1 MTPIKLNIM
10 DVSLFKVAVS
20 FIFIILLSAC
30 SAGNDSTLDGV
41 EESTDDV
48 ESVTLSLT
56 ATDETGDSFTS
67 LTQGDSATF
76 TVSAINAETENA
88 IVGVQ
93 IDLTTTTGELSV
105 TSILTDDTGVAQIT
119 YNSSTAT
126 SGVNTITAS
135 STLNDEVYTQT
146 FSFNVLDTAETNIQ
160 IGYLDDDNVLIENTI
175 LTNSQDDT
183 GETSIDAGST
193 VKLTLHILDDDLSPI
208 TDSVLVTFDSNCVQ
222 AGTATI
228 DSEVFSI
235 NGVVNSTYQDLS
247 CATASG
253 NDDIIVA
260 TMTINSEE
268 YQASVPVSIS
278 PESVASIEFVSAIP
292 ESIVLKGTGG
302 QDKKESSTLTFLV
315 KSELDNVL
323 AQQDVNFSLSSTAG
337 GLSLVSESGVT
348 NSEGLV
354 TAKVLSGTAPTP
366 VRVTASITENDN
378 TIVSTQSDLLSVNT
392 GLPDQDSFTIALSEP
407 NPEARNRI
415 GKQVEV
421 VAYLADSTN
430 NRVPDGTTVNFTAEG
445 GTIESS
451 CNTVGGTCTVTW
463 TSTAPFVNNNRI
475 TILATAIGHET
486 FVDTNGNNIF
496 DDEDGGINTS
506 NFDSVYSGLNRSD
519 NELFSGFIDMPEPW
533 RDDNENNIYDSGERT
548 SDFNGNETY
557 DSADGLFNGPQCESE
572 TFCPDPINNLTFIRK
587 AVILITSSSSA
598 YYTMTHKTTST
609 VLAKNY
615 DTQVDDGELDIAFD
629 TIQYFSVEV
638 SDTALQTMSVGTT
651 IAISSLVGELSG
663 TLNHTVINTIG
674 TTSPDDFGG
683 KEIEFSIR
691 NNLEAGDDEESGTV
705 TLTITSPSGVQTIG
719 TFLINL
725 KL

>member
-1 MTPIKLNIM
+1 MARVKLNIK
-10 DVSLFKVAVS
+10 DVSLFKVTLNFMFV
-20 FIFIILLSAC
+20 LLISAC
-30 SAGNDSTLDGV
+30 SSGSDSAENET

-48 ESVTLSLT
+48 ESITLSLS
-56 ATDETGDSFTS
+56 AIDETGDSFTS

-76 TVSAINAETENA
+76 TVSVINADTENA
-88 IVGVQ
+88 IAGVQ
-93 IDLTTTTGELSV
+93 VNLTTTTGELSV
-105 TSILTDDTGVAQIT
+105 ASILTDDVGAAQVT
-119 YNSSTAT
+119 YNSNTAT

-135 STLNDEVYTQT
+135 STINDDIYTQT
-146 FSFNVLDTAETNIQ
+146 FLFNILDTADTNIQ
-160 IGYLDDDNVLIENTI
+160 IGYLDDDNQLIQDTI
-175 LTNSQDDT
+175 FTNNQDDS
-183 GETSIDAGST
+183 GNVSIDAGST
-193 VKLTLHILDDDLSPI
+193 LKLTLSIFDDELSPI

-222 AGTATI
+222 AGSATI
-228 DSEVFSI
+228 DAEVFSI
-235 NGVVNSTYQDLS
+235 NGVVSSTYQDLS

-253 NDDIIVA
+253 NDDIILA

-323 AQQDVNFSLSSTAG
+323 AQQDVDFSLSSTAG

-366 VRVTASITENDN
+366 VRVIASITDNDN

-392 GLPDQDSFTIALSEP
+392 GLPDQDSFTIALSEA
-407 NPEARNRI
+407 NPEARNII

-421 VAYLADSTN
+421 SAYLADSTN
-430 NRVPDGTTVNFTAEG
+430 NPVPDGTTVNFTAEG

-451 CNTVGGTCTVTW
+451 CNTVGGTCSVTW
-463 TSTAPFVNNNRI
+463 TSTAPFVSNNRI

-486 FVDTNGNNIF
+486 FVDVNGNNIF

-533 RDDNENNIYDSGERT
+533 RDDNENNIYDNGERT
-548 SDFNGNETY
+548 SDFNGNEDY
-557 DSADGLFNGPQCESE
+557 DIADGLFNGPQCESE
-572 TFCPDPINNLTFIRK
+572 TFCPEPVNNLTFIRK
-587 AVILITSSSSA
+587 AVVLITSSSSA
-598 YYTMTHKTTST
+598 YYTMTHNSTST

-615 DTQVDDGELDIAFD
+615 DTVVDDGQLDIAFD
-629 TIQYFSVEV
+629 TIQYFTVEV
-638 SDTALQTMSVGTT
+638 SDTALQTMSVGTSIEIT
-651 IAISSLVGELSG
+651 SLVGELSG
-663 TLNHTVINTIG
+663 TLNHSVISTIG

-683 KEIEFSIR
+683 KTLEFSIR
-691 NNLEAGDDEESGTV
+691 NNLDVGDDEESGTV
-705 TLTITSPSGVQTIG
+705 TLSITSPSGVETIG